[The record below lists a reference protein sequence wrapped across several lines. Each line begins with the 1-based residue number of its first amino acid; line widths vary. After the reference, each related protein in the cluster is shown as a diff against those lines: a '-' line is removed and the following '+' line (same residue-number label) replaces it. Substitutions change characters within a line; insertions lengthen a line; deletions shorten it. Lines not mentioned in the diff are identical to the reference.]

1 MPHWNDLT
9 GNRQPLSDSAPLV
22 PAKLVADQDIA
33 RIHNDGN
40 AWSWNHL
47 ATVVAGDDP
56 ALALANFM
64 ADYWNRQNQYM
75 LINSLTGV
83 FGAASMAGNLL
94 AIQSESVAAQTAS
107 TRLNG
112 ATFVDATQR
121 LGDRGDRLVAVATA
135 CGRASSSNDAS
146 RNLPSAA
153 GAGKKTKNRNRH
165 TKNK

>member
-1 MPHWNDLT
+1 M
-9 GNRQPLSDSAPLV
+9 

-75 LINSLTGV
+75 LISSLKGV
-83 FGAASMAGNLL
+83 FAAASMAGNLL
-94 AIQSESVAAQTAS
+94 AIHSEAVANA
-107 TRLNG
+107 NG
-112 ATFVDATQR
+112 CHALERRDLRGCDATPWR
-121 LGDRGDRLVAVATA
+121 PWRPARGRGDALGDGS
-135 CGRASSSNDAS
+135 RAAEARPD
-146 RNLPSAA
+146 
-153 GAGKKTKNRNRH
+153 
-165 TKNK
+165 

>member
-1 MPHWNDLT
+1 M
-9 GNRQPLSDSAPLV
+9 

-47 ATVVAGDDP
+47 ATQVAGDDP
-56 ALALANFM
+56 ALALADFI

-94 AIQSESVAAQTAS
+94 AIQSETVAAQTSA
-107 TRLNG
+107 TRLERRNLRG
-112 ATFVDATQR
+112 CDATPR
-121 LGDRGDRLVAVATA
+121 RPWRPARGRGDALGDGS
-135 CGRASSSNDAS
+135 RAAQARPD
-146 RNLPSAA
+146 
-153 GAGKKTKNRNRH
+153 
-165 TKNK
+165 